1 MDYHLNI
8 LFTGNG
14 RSGSW
19 QCRGVQLGGQVGTA
33 KRNANHKDM
42 KSYDAVVVVKRLNSQ
57 MLNEIRKSGKLWI
70 WDVVDFYP
78 QPTCGL
84 WSKDEAVS
92 WVRREIEN
100 AKPDGIIWPNQKM
113 QDDVLMDGVVIYHHA
128 RLAPVNPIREHVKT
142 VGYDG
147 SIKFLGRW
155 RGWIESE
162 CRRRGWYFV
171 ERVPLD
177 KMDIVVAFR
186 DGENNGYVQQN
197 WKSNVKLANA
207 HATGT
212 PFVGHPEEGYL
223 ETWTGKECW
232 VSNKK
237 SLADSFDF
245 LGDVNIRRGISDIFL
260 ANTYTLESRAN
271 QLRRYVET
279 LLRNR

>member
-1 MDYHLNI
+1 MKI
-8 LFTGNG
+8 LFTGSG

-19 QCRGVQLGGQVGTA
+19 QCRGVQLGGKVGTA
-33 KRNANHKDM
+33 KQNANHKDM

-57 MLNEIRKSGKLWI
+57 MISEIRKSGKPWI
-70 WDVVDFYP
+70 WDLVDFYP
-78 QPTCGL
+78 QPTCGG
-84 WSKDEAVS
+84 WSKDQAVS
-92 WVRREIEN
+92 WVSNEIEKAN
-100 AKPDGIIWPNQKM
+100 PDGIIWPNQKM

-128 RLAPVNPIREHVKT
+128 RSAPVNPIRDKITT

-147 SIKFLGRW
+147 SAKFLGRW

-162 CRRRGWYFV
+162 CRRRGWLFV

-186 DGENNGYVQQN
+186 DGENNGYVQKN

-212 PFVGHPEEGYL
+212 PFIGQPDEGYL

-232 VSNKK
+232 ATDKE
-237 SLADSFDF
+237 SLKESFDL
-245 LGDVNIRRGISDIFL
+245 LGGYNTRRDISEIFL
-260 ANTYTLESRAN
+260 SNTYTLESRAN

-279 LLRNR
+279 LLWDR